1 MVSSCHIVTV
11 SSGGGGGLVLAVV
24 AVVVSI
30 CSSGRSSNQGNCS
43 SPYIASSMAL

>member
-11 SSGGGGGLVLAVV
+11 SSGGGGLVLAVV

-43 SPYIASSMAL
+43 SPYIASPMTL